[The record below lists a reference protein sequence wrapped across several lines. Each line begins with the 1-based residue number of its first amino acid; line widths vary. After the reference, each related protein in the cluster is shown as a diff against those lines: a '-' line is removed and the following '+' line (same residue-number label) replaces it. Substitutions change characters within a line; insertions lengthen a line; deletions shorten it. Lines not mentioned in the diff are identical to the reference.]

1 MSEHLVHTGIC
12 DDTLRLAIAAG
23 PALPTAFATVM
34 RECRDLARLGGI
46 TRHADRHAVALL
58 TAWRERPEDR
68 AVRGKLAFLLGWL
81 SHRAADRQFKP
92 VFRAAN
98 PDSKLSP
105 KDCSVYQDCW
115 LWRRRFAGQDPDYG
129 DGVFLRLGS
138 GREGEAVAGLRSLVR
153 TIMQGSLIAI
163 HTFIPDDD
171 QPDVWLDRVCRLHQA
186 WRIDMDRY
194 VAAALHPDPALVKR
208 YIDDTCFYEPAD
220 PLIALC
226 ERLQA
231 GGTATPDEVAAA
243 AVAEQRSH
251 YAQAL
256 ATAWRYLGAA
266 GAFWERRIDAA
277 QLADALDHGRP
288 GRDGKGV

>member
-12 DDTLRLAIAAG
+12 DDTIRLVTAAG
-23 PALPTAFATVM
+23 TTLPPIFAEVLH
-34 RECRDLARLGGI
+34 ESRDLARLGAI
-46 TRHADRHAVALL
+46 TRHADKHAVGLL
-58 TAWRERPEDR
+58 TAWRERPDDR
-68 AVRGKLAFLLGWL
+68 AIRGKLAFLLGWL

-98 PDSKLSP
+98 PGTTLSP

-115 LWRRRFAGQDPDYG
+115 LWRRRYAGQDPDYG
-129 DGVFLRLGS
+129 DGIFLRLGS
-138 GREGEAVAGLRSLVR
+138 GREGEAVAGLRSLIR
-153 TIMQGSLIAI
+153 TLMQGSLIAI

-171 QPDVWLDRVCRLHQA
+171 RPDEWLDRVCRLHQA
-186 WRIDMDRY
+186 FRVDLDRY
-194 VAAALHPDPALVKR
+194 VAAALHPDPALVAR
-208 YIDDTCFYEPAD
+208 YIDGTGFYLPDD

-231 GGTATPDEVAAA
+231 GGAASPADVAAA
-243 AVAEQRSH
+243 AAATQHSH

-266 GAFWERRIDAA
+266 GAFWERRCDGA

-288 GRDGKGV
+288 GRDGKAV